1 MTVNSLMMTKN
12 KFAKNIEELVRYK
25 NLSYIDAILYFCE
38 KNNLDEEDVKK
49 YVSGPI
55 KSKIEAEAMK
65 LNFLPRGNELPF
77 E

>member
-1 MTVNSLMMTKN
+1 MTINSMMMNKN
-12 KFAKNIEELVRYK
+12 KFARKIEEIVQYK
-25 NLSYIDAILYFCE
+25 NLTYIDAILYFCE
-38 KNNLDEEDVKK
+38 KNNLDEEDIKK

-55 KSKIEAEAMK
+55 RSKVEAEAMK